1 MTRSTTPV
9 LQRAGRPA
17 AAALLLAGLGL
28 AACGSDDSS
37 DATNAT
43 NATSST
49 VSAGASDDGYR
60 SPGGTADAGAAATV
74 VAKAFK
80 LTSTTAA
87 AGAEVTFDN
96 QDGTAHTLTAD
107 DGAFDTGPVAPG
119 ESATLSAPSEPGTYA
134 FHCEIHPSM
143 TGQLTVEG

>member
-1 MTRSTTPV
+1 MTRSTTSFIH
-9 LQRAGRPA
+9 RAGRSA
-17 AAALLLAGLGL
+17 AAMLLVAGFGL
-28 AACGSDDSS
+28 AACGSDDSA
-37 DATNAT
+37 DATSAT
-43 NATSST
+43 AA
-49 VSAGASDDGYR
+49 AGSSDDGYG
-60 SPGGTADAGAAATV
+60 SPGGTADTGTAATV
-74 VAKAFK
+74 VAKGFK

-107 DGAFDTGPVAPG
+107 DGGFDTGPVAAG
-119 ESATLSAPSEPGTYA
+119 ESATISAPAEPGTYA